1 MACGGAALKRAGGA
15 FGTRMWGGDCACT
28 GTACVYFGGG
38 GPPLA
43 GPASGCEFNVAWP
56 DGIVGVLLALRNAF
70 GNAKSESSGIS
81 TCGHMSF

>member
-1 MACGGAALKRAGGA
+1 MVPVCGAGTVPAPALL
-15 FGTRMWGGDCACT
+15 
-28 GTACVYFGGG
+28 VYFGGG

-43 GPASGCEFNVAWP
+43 GPASGCAFNVAWP
-56 DGIVGVLLALRNAF
+56 DGIVGVLLALHNAF